1 MQMREKVL
9 LALLQAG
16 GNPLSGEALGERL
29 GISRVAVWKHMDAL
43 RQAGYAIE
51 SLPHSGY
58 RLARLP
64 DRLDAPLIQARLTG
78 AHMGRALL
86 SLERTDSTNL
96 EGKRLAAK
104 GCPHGQAVVTDC
116 QSAGR
121 GRRGR
126 DWISPPGVNIYLSV
140 VFKLPLPPQRAP
152 LITLL
157 MAEST
162 CRVLLEMGY
171 DAGIKWPND
180 VVVSGRK
187 VAGIL
192 TEMSADLDQ
201 LHWAV
206 AGIGINANW
215 RDIPQDIA
223 QRATSLAE
231 AGGAPVDRAAL
242 IARVLDALEADEGLL
257 SDPPRLL
264 ERLRAHSVTLGRP
277 VRVAGVEE
285 TFTGL
290 AEAMDEEGALLVRRQ
305 DGTLSRVLAGDVSV
319 RGLMG
324 YAK

>member
-1 MQMREKVL
+1 MREKVL
-9 LALLQAG
+9 MALLQAG
-16 GNPLSGEALGERL
+16 QGPLSGEALGERL
-29 GISRVAVWKHMDAL
+29 GISRVAVWKHIDAL
-43 RQAGYAIE
+43 RQAGYGIE

-58 RLARLP
+58 RLTDAP
-64 DRLDAPLIQARLTG
+64 DRLDAPLIQVHLTG
-78 AHMGRALL
+78 RHMGRALV
-86 SLERTDSTNL
+86 SLDQADSTNL
-96 EGKRLAAK
+96 AGKRLAAQ

-157 MAEST
+157 MAEAV
-162 CRVLLEMGY
+162 CQVLLDMGY

-180 VVVSGRK
+180 VVVGGRK

-206 AGIGINANW
+206 AGVGINANW
-215 RDIPQDIA
+215 RDLPEDIA

-231 AGGAPVDRAAL
+231 AGGARVDRAAL
-242 IARVLDALEADEGLL
+242 TARVLDALEAGEGLL

-264 ERLRAHSVTLGRP
+264 ERLRAHSVTLGRM
-277 VRVAGVEE
+277 VRVEGVGE
-285 TFTGL
+285 TFTGR
-290 AEAMDEEGALLVRRQ
+290 AEAMDAEGALLVRRE
-305 DGTLSRVLAGDVSV
+305 DGALCRVLAGDVSV

-324 YAK
+324 YAQ

>member
-1 MQMREKVL
+1 MLEDNRERHV
-9 LALLQAG
+9 
-16 GNPLSGEALGERL
+16 SGAAMAKAIGV
-29 GISRVAVWKHMDAL
+29 SRNAVWKAVKAL
-43 RQAGYAIE
+43 RAEGYAIDAVTNR
-51 SLPHSGY
+51 GY
-58 RLARLP
+58 ALSQENDLLSPQGIERFLP
-64 DRLDAPLIQARLTG
+64 DN
-78 AHMGRALL
+78 RAFAVTV
-86 SLERTDSTNL
+86 RKRVDSTNAEARRRAL
-96 EGKRLAAK
+96 EGAAEGTVVVAEEQTAGKGRPGKTFFSPAATGLYLSIVLRPTLAADR
-104 GCPHGQAVVTDC
+104 GQFITCAAAVACAQAIEQVT
-116 QSAGR
+116 G
-121 GRRGR
+121 
-126 DWISPPGVNIYLSV
+126 
-140 VFKLPLPPQRAP
+140 
-152 LITLL
+152 
-157 MAEST
+157 AES
-162 CRVLLEMGY
+162 L
-171 DAGIKWPND
+171 IKWVND
-180 VVVSGRK
+180 IYCDGRK

-206 AGIGINANW
+206 AGIGLNANW